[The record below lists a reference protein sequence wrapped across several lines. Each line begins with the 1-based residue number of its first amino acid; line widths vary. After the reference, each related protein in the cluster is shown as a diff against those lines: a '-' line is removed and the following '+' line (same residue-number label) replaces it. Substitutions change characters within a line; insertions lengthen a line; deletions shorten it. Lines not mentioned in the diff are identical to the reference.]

1 MRLYPARAALAVVL
15 GAAVLSCKDSPTSV
29 KMPRAASFDVTTA
42 AATRPQ
48 IVISQV
54 YGGGGNSK
62 APLKNDYIELFNPG
76 SDSVDLTGWSVQY
89 ASASG
94 SFSQTLTTPLSKKL
108 GPGNYYLV
116 QEAAG
121 ANDTT
126 ALPTP
131 DATGSIAMSGTAAKV
146 ALVRSTTALS
156 GSCPAPGT
164 YVDLVSYGSGTNCG
178 AFTPT
183 LSNTT
188 AAFRNELGC
197 AFTNDPSKDFS
208 TGAPDPRNTASAIHP
223 CPGQIPVGP
232 LDHVTVAGTQ
242 TVVMGSTAQLSATA
256 QDANNQTV
264 KDASIIGWSSSDED
278 VATVDALGQVT
289 GVAGSTTPVTITATA
304 QQGNIIKSG
313 TFKITVTTP
322 AITWIDVSSSSTSFP
337 AGFQTQLF
345 ATART
350 AQGGQIVPATFVFE
364 AVDPEIA
371 TVATVANSGLITGV
385 SAPNGSVKPGIR
397 IIATPNPDN
406 GTKPD
411 TFVTHTITIEA
422 PTFAPT
428 SIYATNDEFGDPTP
442 ASTSNPNDLL
452 IKRTQ
457 YTLSYN
463 ESHGTPNWV
472 AYELDARQI
481 VQGQDRCNCF
491 TADPTLPSDKQ
502 IFTSD
507 YTSGGYDRG
516 HMARSFDRTAAN
528 GDNAST
534 FYLTNIVPQQGDLN
548 QGVWAKF
555 ENALGDSAQIGGR
568 AVYIITGPLYSRSH
582 GLTFLKNEGKVAVPD
597 STWKIALI
605 GPRTSGN
612 PFTRGNVQSWDDLA
626 GLTILAVNMP
636 NVSGVRNDPWEKY
649 LTTVDRIET
658 ATGYHFLT
666 LLDAAFRGA
675 LEVGDHAPSARYAVN
690 GALAEGTTLIF
701 DASASSDPDVG
712 RDDLGRNETLSYQW
726 QFSDGATATGRTA
739 THTFAKFGSY
749 TATLTVTDAFG
760 WPNSFT
766 QMLNINDVAPA
777 VSVLRDTTLIAG
789 ESYSA
794 SGRFSDP
801 GADVWSASVNYGDG
815 GAVQLLSLV
824 DKSFTVAHTYA
835 DSGSFTLTVS
845 VSDGGATG
853 SSSAKIGVITPLA
866 ATRGLAQQ
874 VQLLAESGAIV
885 GQQVQPLLASLD
897 AASKQMSRGY
907 NEPAANE
914 LGAFVNKLTAAVLSG
929 RMSPNAAQQL
939 TAMAA
944 RIERVLN
951 P

>member
-42 AATRPQ
+42 APTRPQ

-54 YGGGGNSK
+54 YGGGGNSG
-62 APLKNDYIELFNPG
+62 ATLKNDFIELFNTG
-76 SDSVDLTGWSVQY
+76 SDSVDLSGWSVQY
-89 ASASG
+89 ASATG
-94 SFSQTLTTPLSKKL
+94 NFNAATPLGKVKL
-108 GPGNYYLV
+108 GPGNYFLV

-121 ANDTT
+121 SGGTT

-131 DATGSIAMSGTAAKV
+131 DATGSIAMSGTAGKV
-146 ALVRSTTALS
+146 AVVRSTTAL
-156 GSCPAPGT
+156 GVACPAAGA

-178 AFTPT
+178 TFTAT

-188 AAFRNELGC
+188 AAFRNESGC
-197 AFTNDPSKDFS
+197 TFTNDPSKDFTAS
-208 TGAPDPRNTASAIHP
+208 APAPRNTASPVHP
-223 CPGQIPVGP
+223 CPGQIPIGP
-232 LDHVTVAGTQ
+232 LDHVAVTGSATL
-242 TVVMGSTAQLSATA
+242 VMGNTAQLTATG

-264 KDASIIGWSSSDED
+264 KDATITGWSSSNED
-278 VATVDALGQVT
+278 VATVDATGKVT
-289 GVAGSTTPVTITATA
+289 AVSGSTDPVTIFATV
-304 QQGNIIKSG
+304 QQGDIVKTGSL
-313 TFKITVTTP
+313 KITVSTP
-322 AITWIDVSSSSTSFP
+322 AIGWIDVSSSSASFP

-364 AVDPEIA
+364 AVNPEIA

-385 SAPNGSVKPGIR
+385 SAPNGSGKPGIR

-411 TFVTHTITIEA
+411 TFVTHTITIET

-428 SIYATNDEFGDPTP
+428 AIYTTNDEFGDPTP
-442 ASTSNPNDLL
+442 ANTSNPNDLL

-463 ESHGTPNWV
+463 ESRGTPNWV

-481 VQGQDRCNCF
+481 VAGQDRCNCF
-491 TADPTLPSDKQ
+491 TADPTLPNDKQ

-507 YTSGGYDRG
+507 YTNGGYDRG

-548 QGVWAKF
+548 QGVWAQF
-555 ENALGDSAQIGGR
+555 ENALGDSATKGGR

-612 PFTRGNVQSWDDLA
+612 PFTRGNVQSWDDVA

-636 NVSGVRNDPWEKY
+636 NVSGVRNDPWAKY
-649 LTTVDRIET
+649 LTTVDKIET

-666 LLDAAFRGA
+666 LLDAAFRVA
-675 LEVGDHAPSARYAVN
+675 LEAGDHAPSARYAVN
-690 GALAEGTTLIF
+690 GALAEGTTLTF
-701 DASASSDPDVG
+701 DASASSDPDLG
-712 RDDLGRNETLSYQW
+712 RDDLGRNEALNYQW

-739 THTFAKFGSY
+739 THTFARFGSY

-760 WPNSFT
+760 WPSTVT
-766 QMLNINDVAPA
+766 QTLNVADVAA
-777 VSVLRDTTLIAG
+777 TVSALRGADLIAG
-789 ESYSA
+789 ETYSGA
-794 SGRFSDP
+794 GSFTDP
-801 GADVWSASVNYGDG
+801 GADAWSATVNYGDG
-815 GAVQLLSLV
+815 AGAQPLGLV
-824 DKSFTVAHTYA
+824 DKSFVVAHTYRNA
-835 DSGSFTLTVS
+835 GTFALTVA
-845 VSDGGATG
+845 VTDDGGATG
-853 SSSAKIGVITPLA
+853 TSSATIRVITPLV
-866 ATRGLAQQ
+866 ATQGLAQQ

-929 RMSPNAAQQL
+929 RMSPDAAQQL
-939 TAMAA
+939 TEMAT